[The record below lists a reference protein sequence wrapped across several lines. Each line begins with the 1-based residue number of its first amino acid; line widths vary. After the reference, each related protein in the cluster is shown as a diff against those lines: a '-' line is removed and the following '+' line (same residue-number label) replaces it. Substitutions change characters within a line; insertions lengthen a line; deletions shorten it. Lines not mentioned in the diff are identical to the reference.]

1 MPCLTTC
8 EEHSTDSRLGHT
20 PASFTSPGRE
30 GCIVPRR
37 RVWWRPKRQGV
48 AARRVPM
55 KNLCCC
61 WAPRNKDQLSDSGG
75 PVDGGGG
82 GGGSSGGGSSAPDQ
96 NGGSLTRGGS
106 SRGSLRKVLPSVPD
120 MDQQLSMAAK
130 MIDRRTSTP
139 KGNHSYS
146 PYFLEYTLLAEY
158 NLLQKQRVSGVY
170 VVPSGKSPL
179 VWFGVIFIRQGAY
192 QEGIFRFNLH
202 IPENYPD
209 GDVPRVM
216 FETPV
221 FHPLVDPDTRELDI
235 KRGFSNKWRRNVN
248 HLWHVLLYVRRCFY
262 KIETNHPLNPEAAV
276 LYDSDN
282 EMFVVRVRECV
293 EKSKVMIYE
302 QPVTNDPHALVF
314 STFQPAI
321 HDTALAHLK
330 KPSPEVDSSLKEDGG
345 SNGLSWVKP
354 GTLQIFS
361 QTPS

>member
-1 MPCLTTC
+1 M
-8 EEHSTDSRLGHT
+8 
-20 PASFTSPGRE
+20 AA
-30 GCIVPRR
+30 
-37 RVWWRPKRQGV
+37 V
-48 AARRVPM
+48 AR
-55 KNLCCC
+55 K
-61 WAPRNKDQLSDSGG
+61 LSDSGG
-75 PVDGGGG
+75 PTDGGGG
-82 GGGSSGGGSSAPDQ
+82 GGNVSSDGNGVGSSSSSGG
-96 NGGSLTRGGS
+96 LTRSGS
-106 SRGSLRKVLPSVPD
+106 TRRSLRKVLPTVPD

-170 VVPSGKSPL
+170 VIPSGKSPL
-179 VWFGVIFIRQGAY
+179 VWFGVIFIRQGIY

-209 GDVPRVM
+209 GDVPTVI
-216 FETPV
+216 FETAV
-221 FHPLVDPDTRELDI
+221 FHPLIDPDSRELDI
-235 KRGFSNKWRRNVN
+235 KRGFANKWRRNVN

-282 EMFVVRVRECV
+282 EMFLLRVRECV
-293 EKSKVMIYE
+293 DKSKVSIYD
-302 QPVTNDPHALVF
+302 PPTTNDPHALVF
-314 STFQPAI
+314 SPYQPAI
-321 HDTALAHLK
+321 HDTVREELK
-330 KPSPEVDSSLKEDGG
+330 RERNEAEHTLKEDSS

-361 QTPS
+361 QSAS

>member
-1 MPCLTTC
+1 
-8 EEHSTDSRLGHT
+8 
-20 PASFTSPGRE
+20 
-30 GCIVPRR
+30 
-37 RVWWRPKRQGV
+37 
-48 AARRVPM
+48 M
-55 KNLCCC
+55 KSMCCC
-61 WAPRNKDQLSDSGG
+61 WAPQKEQLSDSGG
-75 PVDGGGG
+75 PGDSGGGG
-82 GGGSSGGGSSAPDQ
+82 GGGNNVGNGGSGG
-96 NGGSLTRGGS
+96 NSLTRGGS
-106 SRGSLRKVLPSVPD
+106 TRGSLRKVLPSVPD

-158 NLLQKQRVSGVY
+158 NLLQKQRLSGVY

-179 VWFGVIFIRQGAY
+179 VWFGVIFIRQGMY

-209 GDVPRVM
+209 GDVPTVV

-221 FHPLVDPDTRELDI
+221 FHPLIDPETLELDI
-235 KRGFSNKWRRNVN
+235 KRGFANKWRRNVN

-262 KIETNHPLNPEAAV
+262 KIETTHPLNPEAAV

-282 EMFVVRVRECV
+282 EMFVLRARACV
-293 EKSKVMIYE
+293 DASKEIVYD
-302 QPVTNDPHALVF
+302 PPATNDPHAIVF
-314 STFQPAI
+314 SPYQPAV
-321 HDTALAHLK
+321 HDPVREEMK
-330 KPSPEVDSSLKEDGG
+330 KERNDSEGSLKEGSS

-361 QTPS
+361 KAAS

>member
-1 MPCLTTC
+1 
-8 EEHSTDSRLGHT
+8 
-20 PASFTSPGRE
+20 
-30 GCIVPRR
+30 
-37 RVWWRPKRQGV
+37 
-48 AARRVPM
+48 M
-55 KNLCCC
+55 KNMCCC
-61 WAPRNKDQLSDSGG
+61 WAPQNKEQLSDSGG
-75 PVDGGGG
+75 PTDGGGG
-82 GGGSSGGGSSAPDQ
+82 GGNVSSDGNGVGSSSSSGG
-96 NGGSLTRGGS
+96 LTRSGS
-106 SRGSLRKVLPSVPD
+106 TRRSLRKVLPTVPD

-170 VVPSGKSPL
+170 VIPSGKSPL
-179 VWFGVIFIRQGAY
+179 VWFGVIFIRQGIY

-209 GDVPRVM
+209 GDVPTVI
-216 FETPV
+216 FETAV
-221 FHPLVDPDTRELDI
+221 FHPLIDPDSRELDI
-235 KRGFSNKWRRNVN
+235 KRGFANKWRRNVN

-282 EMFVVRVRECV
+282 EMFLLRVRECV
-293 EKSKVMIYE
+293 DKSKVSIYD
-302 QPVTNDPHALVF
+302 PPTTNDPHALVF
-314 STFQPAI
+314 SPYQPAI
-321 HDTALAHLK
+321 HDTVREELK
-330 KPSPEVDSSLKEDGG
+330 RERNEAEHTLKEDSS

-361 QTPS
+361 QSAS